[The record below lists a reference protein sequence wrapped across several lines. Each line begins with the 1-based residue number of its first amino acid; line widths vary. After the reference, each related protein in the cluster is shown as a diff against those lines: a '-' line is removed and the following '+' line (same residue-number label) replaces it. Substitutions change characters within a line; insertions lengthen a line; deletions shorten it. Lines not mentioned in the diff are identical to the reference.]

1 MDKNLLKISEK
12 EIGKKI
18 NIKKSFKENDF
29 DSLDLMTF
37 LALFEDYYNIK
48 LKENDYRAIKNF
60 NDLAKFIKK

>member
-18 NIKKSFKENDF
+18 NTKKSFKENDF

-48 LKENDYRAIKNF
+48 LKENDYRAIKSF
-60 NDLAKFIKK
+60 YDLAKFIKK